1 MLINNIYMG
10 KNFTKRDKKQKIHK
24 TKASIES
31 LSTVSPSLKTI
42 EFVLSYSKS
51 TKSILDNKF
60 LVSLN

>member
-10 KNFTKRDKKQKIHK
+10 RNFTKRDKKQKIHK
-24 TKASIES
+24 IKASIES
-31 LSTVSPSLKTI
+31 LSTASPSLKTI
-42 EFVLSYSKS
+42 EFILSYSKS